1 VFFVG
6 ALEHSLN
13 IVFTGYP
20 IISHFLKKPPS
31 DQGGFGPGGTNATGQ
46 VANMPGNFALVDLDT
61 PQEAYTKASYMN
73 PNDQW
78 DLVFSDEFNLD
89 NRTFY
94 PGDDP
99 FWEAVRSLCFALSL

>member
-1 VFFVG
+1 MFFVG

-13 IVFTGYP
+13 ITFTGYP